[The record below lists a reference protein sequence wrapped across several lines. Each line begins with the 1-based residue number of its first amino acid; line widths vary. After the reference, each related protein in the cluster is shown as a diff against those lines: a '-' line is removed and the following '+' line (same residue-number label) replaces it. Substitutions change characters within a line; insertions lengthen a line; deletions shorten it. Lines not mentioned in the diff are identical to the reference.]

1 MKKAIKRIAQK
12 SNRKLQEMMGGMEV
26 NLILP
31 IAELMRETQWHVEQL
46 AGAAGMKII
55 QHIIADDARQLAGE
69 RRYARDGKDGQLWG
83 RETGWVGFAGRK
95 VSVERPRIRSRQTG
109 REMKLP
115 NYERLQQ
122 EPRLGQAMMDQMTLG
137 LSTRNYEHAIQAL
150 CDGYGIKKSSVS
162 RHFIT
167 ASRRELEDL
176 LSRKLSDLK
185 IGAVFLD
192 GVHRGGQCVI
202 VALGVSRDGRK
213 HCLGLWQGATENSA
227 TCESLLKDL
236 IDRGLDSKQRYVF
249 IVDGAKAL
257 SSAIQKKFPGSPLQR
272 CQLHKRRN
280 VKEHLPEVHQAD
292 VERRL
297 KAAYAMFSYKD
308 AKAALHRVMDHHVR
322 PKRRLLFEHLGP
334 NNEEVNTPAGHCA
347 NPGHSVESMWFVLHQ
362 ARRRNDSQL
371 IKRAAEV
378 IRWMLEFGWDK
389 EKGGIPH
396 CLDADGGKCWWPHP
410 EKKLWWPHGE
420 ALYALLIA
428 HELTREPWCMEWYWK
443 VHDWSFEH
451 FPDRENGEWHQ
462 KLDKD
467 GRVITEVV
475 ALPVKDPFHLPRNVM
490 LALDVLNRL
499 AT

>member
-1 MKKAIKRIAQK
+1 
-12 SNRKLQEMMGGMEV
+12 
-26 NLILP
+26 
-31 IAELMRETQWHVEQL
+31 
-46 AGAAGMKII
+46 
-55 QHIIADDARQLAGE
+55 
-69 RRYARDGKDGQLWG
+69 
-83 RETGWVGFAGRK
+83 

-122 EPRLGQAMMDQMTLG
+122 EPRLGQAMMDQMALG
-137 LSTRNYEHAIQAL
+137 LSTRNYEHSIQAL

-236 IDRGLDSKQRYVF
+236 IDRGLDSKQRYLF

-280 VKEHLPEVHQAD
+280 VKEHLPEVHQSD

-308 AKAALHRVMDHHVR
+308 AKAALHRVIDHLE
-322 PKRRLLFEHLGP
+322 RLNPSAARSLAEGLEETLTLHRLGVPDALRTSLKSTNIIESSLSHRSRWFCPLDLAHFDHLIWP
-334 NNEEVNTPAGHCA
+334 TP
-347 NPGHSVESMWFVLHQ
+347 
-362 ARRRNDSQL
+362 
-371 IKRAAEV
+371 
-378 IRWMLEFGWDK
+378 
-389 EKGGIPH
+389 
-396 CLDADGGKCWWPHP
+396 
-410 EKKLWWPHGE
+410 
-420 ALYALLIA
+420 LYVVLIA
-428 HELTREPWCMEWYWK
+428 A
-443 VHDWSFEH
+443 
-451 FPDRENGEWHQ
+451 G
-462 KLDKD
+462 
-467 GRVITEVV
+467 
-475 ALPVKDPFHLPRNVM
+475 PVGM
-490 LALDVLNRL
+490 
-499 AT
+499 

>member
-12 SNRKLQEMMGGMEV
+12 SNRKLQEMMSHMEV
-26 NLILP
+26 NLMLP

-55 QHIIADDARQLAGE
+55 EQIIADDARQLAGD
-69 RRYARDGKDGQLWG
+69 RRYARDGRDGQLWG
-83 RETGWVGFAGRK
+83 RESGWVGFAGRK

-122 EPRLGQAMMDQMTLG
+122 EPRLGQAMMDQMALG
-137 LSTRNYEHAIQAL
+137 LSTRNYEHSIQAL

-236 IDRGLDSKQRYVF
+236 MDRGLDSKQRYLF

-308 AKAALHRVMDHHVR
+308 AKAALHRVMDHLERLNPSAARSLAEGLEETLTLHRLGVPDALR
-322 PKRRLLFEHLGP
+322 TSLKSTNIIESSLSRVDEISGRVKRWRSGNHLQRWTAKALL
-334 NNEEVNTPAGHCA
+334 VA
-347 NPGHSVESMWFVLHQ
+347 
-362 ARRRNDSQL
+362 
-371 IKRAAEV
+371 
-378 IRWMLEFGWDK
+378 
-389 EKGGIPH
+389 
-396 CLDADGGKCWWPHP
+396 
-410 EKKLWWPHGE
+410 EKKF
-420 ALYALLIA
+420 
-428 HELTREPWCMEWYWK
+428 RK
-443 VHDWSFEH
+443 V
-451 FPDRENGEWHQ
+451 RGHQ
-462 KLDKD
+462 SMATMIDSLNSSAVQK
-467 GRVITEVV
+467 V
-475 ALPVKDPFHLPRNVM
+475 A
-490 LALDVLNRL
+490 
-499 AT
+499 